1 MKRIISLLLF
11 ILVLTGCSLF
21 PTEPIL
27 QPEGKV
33 IVNGEQ
39 YKMISDEYE
48 WKEGNVEITTGSS
61 DINELVENF
70 ETLDIKKGDTLKFE
84 IDKNP
89 SSTTVIK
96 LNEDG
101 TSDTV
106 EIKNNKI
113 KMPSENGYYI
123 YQLTSV
129 WPQGRETFVF
139 DVNVK

>member
-11 ILVLTGCSLF
+11 IFVLTGCSLVQ
-21 PTEPIL
+21 TEPLL

-39 YKMISDEYE
+39 YKMIQDEYE
-48 WKEGNVEITTGSS
+48 WKEGNVEISTGSS

-70 ETLDIKKGDTLKFE
+70 ETLEVRKSDTLKFD

-89 SSTTVIK
+89 SSTVVIK

-113 KMPSENGYYI
+113 KMPSEEGYYI

-129 WPQGRETFVF
+129 WPQGKETFVF

>member
-1 MKRIISLLLF
+1 
-11 ILVLTGCSLF
+11 V
-21 PTEPIL
+21 
-27 QPEGKV
+27 
-33 IVNGEQ
+33 
-39 YKMISDEYE
+39 
-48 WKEGNVEITTGSS
+48 WKEGNVEISTGSS